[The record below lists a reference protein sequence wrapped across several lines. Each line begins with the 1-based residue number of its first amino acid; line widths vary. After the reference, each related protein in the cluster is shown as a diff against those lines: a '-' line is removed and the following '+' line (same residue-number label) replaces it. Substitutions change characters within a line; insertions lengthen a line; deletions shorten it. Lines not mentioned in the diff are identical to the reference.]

1 MEAIE
6 DDDNFGLAGK
16 DLYELTCHLLDLP
29 IKASS
34 LRKLMAVKWFED
46 ENPGNNFG
54 IMSGLEEGNY
64 KIDKAY
70 QLVVDFNFKKN
81 EGYTEIDLYPIK
93 TEN

>member
-1 MEAIE
+1 
-6 DDDNFGLAGK
+6 
-16 DLYELTCHLLDLP
+16 
-29 IKASS
+29 
-34 LRKLMAVKWFED
+34 MAVKWFED

-81 EGYTEIDLYPIK
+81 EGFTEIDLYPIK
-93 TEN
+93 TENYEVIHGSIEDITLPENMEIDVIFTSPVYYKLRR